1 MTSIPIYS
9 NIKLKTT
16 NSKKVSTSTVAKK
29 KNACAKKLL
38 VGCQGPKYHQA
49 VKEIKNNGVKNVYM
63 YVCKYVT

>member
-9 NIKLKTT
+9 NIKLKPPTP
-16 NSKKVSTSTVAKK
+16 KRCPPQPLQK